1 MNFCHHEKYEKLKAI
16 LRPLGRVA
24 VAYSGGIDSTF
35 LLHAACD
42 SLGNSGVTALQG
54 ISCLLPSGAVSAAH
68 RVFERHFAD
77 KATLKQIELNPLSWE
92 EFVVNDKERCFSCK
106 KRMYAIF
113 ITEME
118 KEGGHFLLD
127 GTHAD
132 ELKGPRPGLQA
143 INELGVRTPLLEAGF
158 SKYEIREL
166 SRAKGLVN
174 HDLPSNSCLATR
186 IEIDVPI
193 ENEMLKLIDNA
204 ENFLHERGFLGCR
217 VRIGAERTVVEVR
230 QNDLEKFAQ
239 QTNRLIVLK
248 YFRAFGLSRVV
259 LDFNGRE

>member
-1 MNFCHHEKYEKLKAI
+1 MKLVPHEKYEKLKAI
-16 LRPLGRVA
+16 LHPLGRVA

-35 LLHAACD
+35 LLHASCD
-42 SLGNSGVTALQG
+42 ALGKGGVTALQG
-54 ISCLLPSGAVSAAH
+54 ISCLLPSGTISAAH
-68 RVFERHFAD
+68 RVFERHFTGE
-77 KATLKQIELNPLSWE
+77 ATLKQIELKPLSWE

-106 KRMYAIF
+106 KRMYTIF

-143 INELGVRTPLLEAGF
+143 IMELGVRTPLLEAGF

-166 SRAKGLVN
+166 SRAIGLVN

-186 IEIDVPI
+186 FEMDVRI

-204 ENFLHERGFLGCR
+204 EHFLHERGFLGCR
-217 VRIGAERTVVEVR
+217 VRPGATRTVIEVR

-248 YFRAFGLSRVV
+248 YFQAIGLSRVV